1 MKNINEVEKSIKDAV
16 ENLVSELQAEQDNK

>member
-16 ENLVSELQAEQDNK
+16 ENLVSELQAQQDNK